1 MRNLL
6 FILLLISASIF
17 ADEEAVG
24 LPERYTE
31 LGLEPLEE
39 VFDFEFTR
47 FRDGDRQSLV
57 LKTRGR
63 EIYLLVFDR
72 PISPRNDAVRIRDR
86 NLRVGF
92 TRVWVTNRDVTLS
105 RRLEAIYQLENKEQE
120 NEVLKFLRA
129 ND

>member
-1 MRNLL
+1 L
-6 FILLLISASIF
+6 
-17 ADEEAVG
+17 
-24 LPERYTE
+24 LPERYAQ
-31 LGLEPLEE
+31 LGLEPLEQ

-72 PISPRNDAVRIRDR
+72 PISPRNKAVRINDR
-86 NLRVGF
+86 NLRVRF
-92 TRVWVTNRDVTLS
+92 TRVWVTDRDVTLS
-105 RRLEAIYQLENKEQE
+105 RRLEAIYQIENKEQE
-120 NEVLKFLRA
+120 NEILKFLRA